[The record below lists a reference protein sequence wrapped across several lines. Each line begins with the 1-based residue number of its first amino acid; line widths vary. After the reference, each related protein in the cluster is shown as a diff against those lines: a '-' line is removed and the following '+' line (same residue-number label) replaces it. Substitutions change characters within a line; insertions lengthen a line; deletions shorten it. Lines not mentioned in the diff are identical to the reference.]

1 MSTVKP
7 VYNTSFGTP
16 KKWPLYKG
24 SHSVEVLQSELLSKL
39 AWPDLVWLMLTGSHC
54 SEVTVTTG
62 LPVDSQNITII

>member
-39 AWPDLVWLMLTGSHC
+39 AWPDLVWLLLTGGPC
-54 SEVTVTTG
+54 SEVADNTG
-62 LPVDSQNITII
+62 LTLVS